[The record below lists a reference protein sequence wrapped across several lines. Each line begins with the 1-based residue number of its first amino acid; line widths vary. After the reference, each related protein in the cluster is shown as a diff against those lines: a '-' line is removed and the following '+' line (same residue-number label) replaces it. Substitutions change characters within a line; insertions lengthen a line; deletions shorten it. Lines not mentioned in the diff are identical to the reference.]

1 MKSKVHK
8 KKGSSLKEQ
17 RYCSFCGKQLVPKI
31 LLDGSKERY
40 CSNCNHVFF
49 VTPSPAVIVLVASKN
64 RILLARGVGWKH
76 PYWGL
81 ISGHIKRDE
90 TAEQTATREVQEE
103 VGLEI
108 SNLKI
113 LKTYVAGDYGLLM
126 IAFKAKTGD
135 TVVKKSEELEAAKWF
150 DTNRSL
156 PLRSTSIAANVVKHV
171 YPRTKFTN

>member
-1 MKSKVHK
+1 M
-8 KKGSSLKEQ
+8 KEQ
-17 RYCSFCGKQLVPKI
+17 RYCRFCGKELIPKI

-40 CSNCNHVFF
+40 CSACNYVFF
-49 VTPSPAVIVLVASKN
+49 STPSPAVIVMVASKN

-90 TAEQTATREVQEE
+90 TAEQTAIREVQEE

-113 LKTYVAGDYGLLM
+113 LKTCVAGDYGLLM
-126 IAFKAKTGD
+126 IAFKAKTRGMII
-135 TVVKKSEELEAAKWF
+135 KKSKELEEAKWF
-150 DTNRSL
+150 DINKPL

-171 YPRTKFTN
+171 YPRTKLANREEN